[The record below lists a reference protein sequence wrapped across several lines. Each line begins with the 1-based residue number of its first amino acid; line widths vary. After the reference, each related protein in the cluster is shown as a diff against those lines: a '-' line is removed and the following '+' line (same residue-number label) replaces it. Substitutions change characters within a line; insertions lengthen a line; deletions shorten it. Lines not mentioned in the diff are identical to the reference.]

1 MRRNKVIPAV
11 FLIVKK
17 ANKILLLERSNTGWN
32 DGMFTLPSGH
42 VEKGESP
49 KNAII
54 REAFEEVG
62 IVVKPQTLKLK
73 CVLFRYI
80 SKSEER
86 VDFIFETK
94 EWDNIPKNKEPNKA
108 SQVLWVDEKNLPDN
122 TIDFIK
128 EVIISSKS
136 YLEIGY

>member
-1 MRRNKVIPAV
+1 MSRNKVIPAV
-11 FLIVKK
+11 FLIAKK
-17 ANKILLLERSNTGWN
+17 VNKILLLERSNTGWN

-49 KNAII
+49 KSAII
-54 REAFEEVG
+54 RETFEEVG
-62 IVVKPQTLKLK
+62 IVVRPQALKLK

-86 VDFIFETK
+86 VDFVFETK
-94 EWDNIPKNKEPNKA
+94 EWDNTPKNKEPKKA
-108 SQVLWVDEKNLPDN
+108 SQVLWVDKKNLPDN
-122 TIDFIK
+122 TIGFIK